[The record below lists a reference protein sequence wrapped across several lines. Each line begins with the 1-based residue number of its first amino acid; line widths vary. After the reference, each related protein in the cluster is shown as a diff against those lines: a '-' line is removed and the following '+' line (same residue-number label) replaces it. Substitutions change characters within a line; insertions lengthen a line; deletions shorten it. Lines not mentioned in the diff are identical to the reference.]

1 MAGRIQPSI
10 TPSKSDTKMTR
21 LVNERDPAALYFNDD
36 LGSGLDHFV
45 GRMINRLV
53 LCFPLLSSSF
63 VIIHETDDTTRN
75 VDHFQNRKTRG
86 IHIPQV
92 RIAGLRDKFGIH
104 VDDLDIVTNSV
115 QTGLEPWFLV
125 PGGYGDI
132 VTHEAR
138 CGFVGLKMSF
148 SGGILDAGPG
158 S

>member
-1 MAGRIQPSI
+1 MS
-10 TPSKSDTKMTR
+10 TTSTKSEK
-21 LVNERDPAALYFNDD
+21 
-36 LGSGLDHFV
+36 
-45 GRMINRLV
+45 
-53 LCFPLLSSSF
+53 FP
-63 VIIHETDDTTRN
+63 
-75 VDHFQNRKTRG
+75 
-86 IHIPQV
+86 
-92 RIAGLRDKFGIH
+92 
-104 VDDLDIVTNSV
+104 NSV